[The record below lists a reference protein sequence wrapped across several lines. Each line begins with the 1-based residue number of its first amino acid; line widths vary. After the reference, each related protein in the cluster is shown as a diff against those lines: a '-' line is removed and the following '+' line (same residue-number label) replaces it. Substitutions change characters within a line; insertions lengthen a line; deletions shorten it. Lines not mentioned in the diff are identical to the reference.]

1 MKALIVHAHPED
13 KSFCTALKNT
23 AGDFF
28 SSNGN
33 EVKVS
38 DLYKM
43 GFNPVG
49 SKDDFKEA
57 GNPDFFKYQLEQS
70 NALTKDLFT
79 DDIKAEMEKFV
90 WADVVIFNFPLW
102 WFSVP
107 AIMKGWVDRVF
118 AMGFCYG
125 AGKGVYENGTFRDKT
140 SFLCLTTGGP
150 EQSYQESGFNGDI
163 NKILFHVNHGMLHFV
178 GMKVLPQFVCY
189 GAARITEEER
199 KSKLE
204 EYKAYLANI
213 NTTKPIFE

>member
-1 MKALIVHAHPED
+1 MKALIIHAHPEE
-13 KSFCTALKNT
+13 KSFSSALKNT
-23 AGDFF
+23 AVEYF

-49 SKDDFKEA
+49 GKHDFKES
-57 GNPDFFKYQLEQS
+57 NNKDFFKYQIEQA
-70 NALTKDLFT
+70 NAFSKDLFA
-79 DDIKAEMEKFV
+79 DDVKDELEKFL
-90 WADVVIFNFPLW
+90 WADVIIFNFPLW

-107 AIMKGWVDRVF
+107 AILKGWVDRVF

-125 AGKGVYENGTFRDKT
+125 AGKGIYEKGTFRDKT

-150 EQSYQESGFNGDI
+150 SVSYEVDGMNGDI
-163 NKILFHVNHGMLHFV
+163 NNILFHINHGMLHFV

-189 GAARITEEER
+189 GAARLSEEER
-199 KSKLE
+199 NEKLK
-204 EYKAYLANI
+204 EYRIYLENI
-213 NTTKPIFE
+213 NSIKPIFS

>member
-1 MKALIVHAHPED
+1 MKTFIVHSHPEE
-13 KSFCTALKNT
+13 KSFSSALKNT
-23 AGDFF
+23 AVDYF

-49 SKDDFKEA
+49 GKHDFKES
-57 GNPDFFKYQLEQS
+57 NNKDFFKYQIEQA
-70 NALTKDLFT
+70 NAFSKDLFA
-79 DDIKAEMEKFV
+79 DDVKDEMEKFL
-90 WADVVIFNFPLW
+90 WADVIIFNFPLW

-107 AIMKGWVDRVF
+107 AILKGWVDRVF

-125 AGKGVYENGTFRDKT
+125 AGKGIYEKGTFRDKT

-150 EQSYQESGFNGDI
+150 SVSYEVDGMNGDI
-163 NKILFHVNHGMLHFV
+163 NNILFHINHGMLHFV

-189 GAARITEEER
+189 GAARLSEEER
-199 KSKLE
+199 NEKLK
-204 EYKAYLANI
+204 EYRIYLENI
-213 NTTKPIFE
+213 NSIKPIFS